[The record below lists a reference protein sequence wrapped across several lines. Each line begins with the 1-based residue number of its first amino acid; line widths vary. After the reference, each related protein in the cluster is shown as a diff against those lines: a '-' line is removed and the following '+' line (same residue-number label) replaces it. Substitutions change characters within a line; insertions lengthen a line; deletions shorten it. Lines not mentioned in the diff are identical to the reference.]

1 MPKTGMRGKQ
11 ILVVEDEWD
20 IAELLI
26 FLLVSEGY
34 WVEHARDGNVALE
47 MLMERSWDLVLTDLM
62 MPGLDGNELV
72 QKIRESPHLAPLPVM
87 MLSALPEHIARA
99 RCESIDSFLQKPFGL
114 EDLLRAVR
122 SLLADRG

>member
-1 MPKTGMRGKQ
+1 MPKTGVRGKQ

-47 MLMERSWDLVLTDLM
+47 MLRERSWDLVLTDLM
-62 MPGLDGNELV
+62 MPGLDGSELV

-99 RCESIDSFLQKPFGL
+99 RCQPIDSFLQKPFGL
-114 EDLLRAVR
+114 EDLLKRVR
-122 SLLADRG
+122 SLLAD